1 MTHSFPTRRSSDLW
15 DTLSPAARAERSS
28 SKRLEFEQMS
38 LTQQSALKARIA
50 ERRARAGLDELDQ
63 YCACLRSIPADEFVA
78 RSLDRKARFQNLTPA
93 ERGASLV
100 AWAQHRHH
108 YGLQTRQPGSS
119 ARPARWATEANQ
131 ALLTDRT

>member
-15 DTLSPAARAERSS
+15 DNLSPAARAERSS

-63 YCACLRSIPADEFVA
+63 YCAWLRSIPADEFVA
-78 RSLDRKARFQNLTPA
+78 RSLDRKRSEEHTSELQ
-93 ERGASLV
+93 SLMRISYAV
-100 AWAQHRHH
+100 LCLKKTTH
-108 YGLQTRQPGSS
+108 TK
-119 ARPARWATEANQ
+119 
-131 ALLTDRT
+131 

>member
-63 YCACLRSIPADEFVA
+63 YCAWLRSIPADEFVA
-78 RSLDRKARFQNLTPA
+78 RSLDRKARFQSLSPA
-93 ERGASLV
+93 ERGASIA
-100 AWAQHRHH
+100 AWDQHRRP
-108 YGLQTRQPGSS
+108 YGLPQPPP
-119 ARPARWATEANQ
+119 R
-131 ALLTDRT
+131 